1 MKISIF
7 NGSPRGKGSNTNVIA
22 SAFREGAESTGA
34 EVNDYFLIE
43 KDIHHCTGCFSCWY
57 KTPGQ
62 CVFID
67 DMQELLEAYITSDVV
82 CFATP
87 VYSWTLT
94 ACLKNFVDRLIPLK
108 SPRVIENHGNFDM
121 QNSRKRSPDVMVIAN
136 AGFPGDNN
144 FHTLKTVM
152 SSANPVLEIYRN
164 CGMLLQASRQDIAGK
179 VEEYLGYV
187 RKVGALM
194 AGGEEIPEELHRGLQ
209 MEILS
214 TEKYIE
220 YIGGGK
226 N

>member
-22 SAFREGAESTGA
+22 SAFRKGAESAGA
-34 EVNDYFLIE
+34 EVHNYFLIE

-62 CVFID
+62 CVFSD
-67 DMQELLEAYITSDVV
+67 DMQELLEAYITSDLV

-94 ACLKNFVDRLIPLK
+94 ACLKNFIDRLIPLK
-108 SPRVIENHGNFDM
+108 SPRVIEDHGNFDM
-121 QNSRKRSPDVMVIAN
+121 QNSRRKNPDVMVIAN
-136 AGFPGDNN
+136 AGFPGENN
-144 FHTLKTVM
+144 FHTIKTVM
-152 SSANPVLEIYRN
+152 SAAQPVFEIYRN
-164 CGMLLQASRQDIAGK
+164 CGMLLQSRRQDIAEK
-179 VEEYLGYV
+179 VGEYLENV
-187 RKVGALM
+187 RKAGFLM
-194 AGGEEIPEELHRGLQ
+194 AEGNEIPVELHRDLQ
-209 MEILS
+209 MALLS

-226 N
+226 K